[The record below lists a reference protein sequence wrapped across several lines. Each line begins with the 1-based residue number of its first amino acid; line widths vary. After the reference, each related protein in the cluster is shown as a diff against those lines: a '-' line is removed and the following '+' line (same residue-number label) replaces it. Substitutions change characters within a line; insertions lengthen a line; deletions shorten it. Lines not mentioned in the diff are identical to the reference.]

1 MLNLRD
7 VDVMV
12 CQKCNTT
19 YFKQIKYQISR
30 VANKQEDQCSRPT
43 LASQSFELSFGLF
56 SNEKYV
62 HFRFNYSVSL
72 RLIF

>member
-1 MLNLRD
+1 MSENQTSKILNSDRRALFHCFHTNKMLNLRD

-43 LASQSFELSFGLF
+43 LASQS
-56 SNEKYV
+56 V
-62 HFRFNYSVSL
+62 
-72 RLIF
+72 